1 MKRTNGK
8 ALSVNNAKRRI
19 GINARRVITLTLS
32 NIALQALGFVYRM
45 MLTDCAGT
53 TALGLQSL
61 VMQIY
66 SIAVSVCISG
76 LNVAVITVAARL
88 NAAGGRG
95 IRTLTRCALL
105 AFCVL
110 FLLSAVPSFILR
122 RSIALRLIGDCKT
135 EGAIPLVL
143 ICIFL
148 TGTENILKSVHI
160 AAGHVRTTAFS
171 EITEQTARFFL
182 VWLLLKSFA
191 ANSAFAMQGEPS
203 FSVKLIITGM
213 VLSEFFSVGFLSVSY
228 FRTFVKKNRTFAD
241 TRPAAG
247 RFSGLFSELCEILLP
262 AALTSVLGTVFSSA
276 AALLLPGR
284 LYAAGYSREA
294 ALQTIGVLNSVAVP
308 LVVLPMAF
316 AGAVAAVCMPAVSAA
331 VQNNNENLHRIVK
344 KSVGVL
350 TFAVAANL
358 LLLPFLKKLSA
369 LLFGIVPDWGVFIL
383 LTLKSCIIHFQIV
396 TTAILN
402 GLKEQKIVLAYTVL
416 SEGLQL
422 ILIYLFAALPQL
434 HIYGCL
440 AAMAAGEGLRLALSV
455 KRIRLILNGNVKG
468 AERRMLP
475 Q

>member
-110 FLLSAVPSFILR
+110 FLLSAVPAFILR

-160 AAGHVRTTAFS
+160 AAGRVRTTAFS

-191 ANSAFAMQGEPS
+191 ANSAFAMQ
-203 FSVKLIITGM
+203 
-213 VLSEFFSVGFLSVSY
+213 
-228 FRTFVKKNRTFAD
+228 
-241 TRPAAG
+241 
-247 RFSGLFSELCEILLP
+247 
-262 AALTSVLGTVFSSA
+262 
-276 AALLLPGR
+276 
-284 LYAAGYSREA
+284 
-294 ALQTIGVLNSVAVP
+294 TIGVLNSVAVP

-316 AGAVAAVCMPAVSAA
+316 AGAAAAVCMPAVSAA
-331 VQNNNENLHRIVK
+331 VQNNNKNLHRIVK

-455 KRIRLILNGNVKG
+455 KRIRMILNGNVKN

>member
-160 AAGHVRTTAFS
+160 AAGRVRTTAFS

-228 FRTFVKKNRTFAD
+228 FRTFVKKNRTSAD

-247 RFSGLFSELCEILLP
+247 RFSALFSELCEILLP

-284 LYAAGYSREA
+284 LYAAGYSHEA

-331 VQNNNENLHRIVK
+331 VQNNNKNLHRIVK
-344 KSVGVL
+344 KISRCTDFCRCGE
-350 TFAVAANL
+350 
-358 LLLPFLKKLSA
+358 S
-369 LLFGIVPDWGVFIL
+369 
-383 LTLKSCIIHFQIV
+383 
-396 TTAILN
+396 
-402 GLKEQKIVLAYTVL
+402 
-416 SEGLQL
+416 
-422 ILIYLFAALPQL
+422 FAAAVSEETVRTALRNRSGLGRVYSADAEIL
-434 HIYGCL
+434 HNTFSNSNDSDT
-440 AAMAAGEGLRLALSV
+440 ERP
-455 KRIRLILNGNVKG
+455 KG
-468 AERRMLP
+468 AENRACVHRFERGTAIDFDLSVCRASAAAYLRLP
-475 Q
+475 CRNGGGGRAETCFKCEKNQTDTERKCEECGA

>member
-1 MKRTNGK
+1 M
-8 ALSVNNAKRRI
+8 
-19 GINARRVITLTLS
+19 
-32 NIALQALGFVYRM
+32 
-45 MLTDCAGT
+45 
-53 TALGLQSL
+53 
-61 VMQIY
+61 
-66 SIAVSVCISG
+66 
-76 LNVAVITVAARL
+76 
-88 NAAGGRG
+88 
-95 IRTLTRCALL
+95 
-105 AFCVL
+105 
-110 FLLSAVPSFILR
+110 
-122 RSIALRLIGDCKT
+122 
-135 EGAIPLVL
+135 
-143 ICIFL
+143 
-148 TGTENILKSVHI
+148 
-160 AAGHVRTTAFS
+160 
-171 EITEQTARFFL
+171 
-182 VWLLLKSFA
+182 
-191 ANSAFAMQGEPS
+191 
-203 FSVKLIITGM
+203 
-213 VLSEFFSVGFLSVSY
+213 
-228 FRTFVKKNRTFAD
+228 
-241 TRPAAG
+241 
-247 RFSGLFSELCEILLP
+247 
-262 AALTSVLGTVFSSA
+262 TSVLGTVFSSA

-331 VQNNNENLHRIVK
+331 VQNNNKNLHRIVK

-383 LTLKSCIIHFQIV
+383 LTLKFCIVHFQIV

-455 KRIRLILNGNVKG
+455 KRIRLILNGNVKN

>member
-160 AAGHVRTTAFS
+160 AAGRVRTTAFS
-171 EITEQTARFFL
+171 EIT
-182 VWLLLKSFA
+182 
-191 ANSAFAMQGEPS
+191 
-203 FSVKLIITGM
+203 
-213 VLSEFFSVGFLSVSY
+213 
-228 FRTFVKKNRTFAD
+228 
-241 TRPAAG
+241 
-247 RFSGLFSELCEILLP
+247 
-262 AALTSVLGTVFSSA
+262 GTDGAVFS
-276 AALLLPGR
+276 
-284 LYAAGYSREA
+284 
-294 ALQTIGVLNSVAVP
+294 
-308 LVVLPMAF
+308 
-316 AGAVAAVCMPAVSAA
+316 
-331 VQNNNENLHRIVK
+331 
-344 KSVGVL
+344 
-350 TFAVAANL
+350 
-358 LLLPFLKKLSA
+358 
-369 LLFGIVPDWGVFIL
+369 
-383 LTLKSCIIHFQIV
+383 
-396 TTAILN
+396 
-402 GLKEQKIVLAYTVL
+402 
-416 SEGLQL
+416 
-422 ILIYLFAALPQL
+422 
-434 HIYGCL
+434 CL
-440 AAMAAGEGLRLALSV
+440 AAVEKLCGEQCFCNTGRTEFQREAY
-455 KRIRLILNGNVKG
+455 NHGYG
-468 AERRMLP
+468 AE
-475 Q
+475 

>member
-105 AFCVL
+105 A
-110 FLLSAVPSFILR
+110 
-122 RSIALRLIGDCKT
+122 
-135 EGAIPLVL
+135 
-143 ICIFL
+143 
-148 TGTENILKSVHI
+148 
-160 AAGHVRTTAFS
+160 
-171 EITEQTARFFL
+171 
-182 VWLLLKSFA
+182 
-191 ANSAFAMQGEPS
+191 
-203 FSVKLIITGM
+203 
-213 VLSEFFSVGFLSVSY
+213 
-228 FRTFVKKNRTFAD
+228 
-241 TRPAAG
+241 
-247 RFSGLFSELCEILLP
+247 
-262 AALTSVLGTVFSSA
+262 
-276 AALLLPGR
+276 
-284 LYAAGYSREA
+284 
-294 ALQTIGVLNSVAVP
+294 
-308 LVVLPMAF
+308 
-316 AGAVAAVCMPAVSAA
+316 
-331 VQNNNENLHRIVK
+331 
-344 KSVGVL
+344 
-350 TFAVAANL
+350 
-358 LLLPFLKKLSA
+358 
-369 LLFGIVPDWGVFIL
+369 
-383 LTLKSCIIHFQIV
+383 
-396 TTAILN
+396 
-402 GLKEQKIVLAYTVL
+402 YTVL

>member
-8 ALSVNNAKRRI
+8 ALSVNNAKRHI

-122 RSIALRLIGDCKT
+122 RSIALSLIGDCKT

-160 AAGHVRTTAFS
+160 AAGRVRTTAFS

-213 VLSEFFSVGFLSVSY
+213 VLSEFFSVGFLSASY
-228 FRTFVKKNRTFAD
+228 FRTFVKKNRTSAD

-247 RFSGLFSELCEILLP
+247 RFSALFSEL
-262 AALTSVLGTVFSSA
+262 
-276 AALLLPGR
+276 
-284 LYAAGYSREA
+284 
-294 ALQTIGVLNSVAVP
+294 
-308 LVVLPMAF
+308 
-316 AGAVAAVCMPAVSAA
+316 
-331 VQNNNENLHRIVK
+331 
-344 KSVGVL
+344 
-350 TFAVAANL
+350 
-358 LLLPFLKKLSA
+358 
-369 LLFGIVPDWGVFIL
+369 
-383 LTLKSCIIHFQIV
+383 
-396 TTAILN
+396 
-402 GLKEQKIVLAYTVL
+402 
-416 SEGLQL
+416 
-422 ILIYLFAALPQL
+422 
-434 HIYGCL
+434 
-440 AAMAAGEGLRLALSV
+440 
-455 KRIRLILNGNVKG
+455 
-468 AERRMLP
+468 
-475 Q
+475 

>member
-160 AAGHVRTTAFS
+160 AAGRVR
-171 EITEQTARFFL
+171 RFQRD
-182 VWLLLKSFA
+182 
-191 ANSAFAMQGEPS
+191 N
-203 FSVKLIITGM
+203 
-213 VLSEFFSVGFLSVSY
+213 
-228 FRTFVKKNRTFAD
+228 
-241 TRPAAG
+241 
-247 RFSGLFSELCEILLP
+247 
-262 AALTSVLGTVFSSA
+262 GTNGAVFS
-276 AALLLPGR
+276 
-284 LYAAGYSREA
+284 
-294 ALQTIGVLNSVAVP
+294 
-308 LVVLPMAF
+308 
-316 AGAVAAVCMPAVSAA
+316 
-331 VQNNNENLHRIVK
+331 
-344 KSVGVL
+344 
-350 TFAVAANL
+350 
-358 LLLPFLKKLSA
+358 
-369 LLFGIVPDWGVFIL
+369 
-383 LTLKSCIIHFQIV
+383 
-396 TTAILN
+396 
-402 GLKEQKIVLAYTVL
+402 
-416 SEGLQL
+416 
-422 ILIYLFAALPQL
+422 
-434 HIYGCL
+434 CL
-440 AAMAAGEGLRLALSV
+440 AAVEKLCGERCFCNAGRTEFQREAHNHGY
-455 KRIRLILNGNVKG
+455 G
-468 AERRMLP
+468 AE
-475 Q
+475 

>member
-148 TGTENILKSVHI
+148 TGTENILKR
-160 AAGHVRTTAFS
+160 VRTTAFS

-191 ANSAFAMQGEPS
+191 ANDAFAMQGEPS

-213 VLSEFFSVGFLSVSY
+213 VLSEFFSVGFLSASY
-228 FRTFVKKNRTFAD
+228 FRTFVKKNRTSVD
-241 TRPAAG
+241 TRPAEG
-247 RFSGLFSELCEILLP
+247 RFSALFSELCEILLP

-331 VQNNNENLHRIVK
+331 VQNNNKNLHRIVK

>member
-95 IRTLTRCALL
+95 IRALTRCALL

-160 AAGHVRTTAFS
+160 AAGRVRTTAFS

-182 VWLLLKSFA
+182 
-191 ANSAFAMQGEPS
+191 
-203 FSVKLIITGM
+203 
-213 VLSEFFSVGFLSVSY
+213 
-228 FRTFVKKNRTFAD
+228 
-241 TRPAAG
+241 
-247 RFSGLFSELCEILLP
+247 
-262 AALTSVLGTVFSSA
+262 
-276 AALLLPGR
+276 
-284 LYAAGYSREA
+284 
-294 ALQTIGVLNSVAVP
+294 
-308 LVVLPMAF
+308 
-316 AGAVAAVCMPAVSAA
+316 
-331 VQNNNENLHRIVK
+331 
-344 KSVGVL
+344 
-350 TFAVAANL
+350 
-358 LLLPFLKKLSA
+358 
-369 LLFGIVPDWGVFIL
+369 FG
-383 LTLKSCIIHFQIV
+383 C
-396 TTAILN
+396 
-402 GLKEQKIVLAYTVL
+402 
-416 SEGLQL
+416 
-422 ILIYLFAALPQL
+422 
-434 HIYGCL
+434 C
-440 AAMAAGEGLRLALSV
+440 
-455 KRIRLILNGNVKG
+455 
-468 AERRMLP
+468 
-475 Q
+475 

>member
-148 TGTENILKSVHI
+148 TGTENRRR
-160 AAGHVRTTAFS
+160 G
-171 EITEQTARFFL
+171 FFL
-182 VWLLLKSFA
+182 
-191 ANSAFAMQGEPS
+191 
-203 FSVKLIITGM
+203 
-213 VLSEFFSVGFLSVSY
+213 
-228 FRTFVKKNRTFAD
+228 
-241 TRPAAG
+241 
-247 RFSGLFSELCEILLP
+247 
-262 AALTSVLGTVFSSA
+262 
-276 AALLLPGR
+276 
-284 LYAAGYSREA
+284 
-294 ALQTIGVLNSVAVP
+294 
-308 LVVLPMAF
+308 
-316 AGAVAAVCMPAVSAA
+316 
-331 VQNNNENLHRIVK
+331 
-344 KSVGVL
+344 
-350 TFAVAANL
+350 
-358 LLLPFLKKLSA
+358 
-369 LLFGIVPDWGVFIL
+369 FG
-383 LTLKSCIIHFQIV
+383 C
-396 TTAILN
+396 
-402 GLKEQKIVLAYTVL
+402 
-416 SEGLQL
+416 
-422 ILIYLFAALPQL
+422 
-434 HIYGCL
+434 C
-440 AAMAAGEGLRLALSV
+440 
-455 KRIRLILNGNVKG
+455 
-468 AERRMLP
+468 
-475 Q
+475 

>member
-110 FLLSAVPSFILR
+110 FLLSAVPSVILR

-148 TGTENILKSVHI
+148 TLSLIHI
-160 AAGHVRTTAFS
+160 
-171 EITEQTARFFL
+171 
-182 VWLLLKSFA
+182 
-191 ANSAFAMQGEPS
+191 
-203 FSVKLIITGM
+203 
-213 VLSEFFSVGFLSVSY
+213 
-228 FRTFVKKNRTFAD
+228 
-241 TRPAAG
+241 
-247 RFSGLFSELCEILLP
+247 
-262 AALTSVLGTVFSSA
+262 
-276 AALLLPGR
+276 
-284 LYAAGYSREA
+284 
-294 ALQTIGVLNSVAVP
+294 
-308 LVVLPMAF
+308 
-316 AGAVAAVCMPAVSAA
+316 
-331 VQNNNENLHRIVK
+331 
-344 KSVGVL
+344 
-350 TFAVAANL
+350 
-358 LLLPFLKKLSA
+358 
-369 LLFGIVPDWGVFIL
+369 
-383 LTLKSCIIHFQIV
+383 
-396 TTAILN
+396 
-402 GLKEQKIVLAYTVL
+402 
-416 SEGLQL
+416 
-422 ILIYLFAALPQL
+422 
-434 HIYGCL
+434 
-440 AAMAAGEGLRLALSV
+440 
-455 KRIRLILNGNVKG
+455 
-468 AERRMLP
+468 
-475 Q
+475 

>member
-160 AAGHVRTTAFS
+160 AAG
-171 EITEQTARFFL
+171 
-182 VWLLLKSFA
+182 
-191 ANSAFAMQGEPS
+191 SAFAMQGEPS

-213 VLSEFFSVGFLSVSY
+213 VLSEFFSVGFLSASY
-228 FRTFVKKNRTFAD
+228 FRTFVKKNRTSAD

-247 RFSGLFSELCEILLP
+247 RFSALFSELCEILLP

-331 VQNNNENLHRIVK
+331 VQNNNKNLHRIVK
-344 KSVGVL
+344 KSVGAL

-455 KRIRLILNGNVKG
+455 KRIRLILNGNVKN

>member
-110 FLLSAVPSFILR
+110 FLLSAVPSVILR

-160 AAGHVRTTAFS
+160 AAGRVRTTAFS

-213 VLSEFFSVGFLSVSY
+213 VLSEFFSVGFLSASY
-228 FRTFVKKNRTFAD
+228 FRTFVKKNRTSAD

-247 RFSGLFSELCEILLP
+247 RFSALFSELCEILLP

-284 LYAAGYSREA
+284 LYE
-294 ALQTIGVLNSVAVP
+294 IGRAHV
-308 LVVLPMAF
+308 
-316 AGAVAAVCMPAVSAA
+316 
-331 VQNNNENLHRIVK
+331 
-344 KSVGVL
+344 
-350 TFAVAANL
+350 
-358 LLLPFLKKLSA
+358 
-369 LLFGIVPDWGVFIL
+369 
-383 LTLKSCIIHFQIV
+383 
-396 TTAILN
+396 
-402 GLKEQKIVLAYTVL
+402 
-416 SEGLQL
+416 
-422 ILIYLFAALPQL
+422 
-434 HIYGCL
+434 
-440 AAMAAGEGLRLALSV
+440 
-455 KRIRLILNGNVKG
+455 
-468 AERRMLP
+468 
-475 Q
+475 

>member
-160 AAGHVRTTAFS
+160 AAGRVRTTAFS

-191 ANSAFAMQGEPS
+191 ANGAFAMQGEPS

-213 VLSEFFSVGFLSVSY
+213 VLSEFFSVGFLSASY
-228 FRTFVKKNRTFAD
+228 FRTFVKKNRTSAD

-247 RFSGLFSELCEILLP
+247 RFSALFSELCEILLP

-284 LYAAGYSREA
+284 LYAAGIANNRRAQLGCGSACCA
-294 ALQTIGVLNSVAVP
+294 ADGICGCGCGCVY
-308 LVVLPMAF
+308 
-316 AGAVAAVCMPAVSAA
+316 AGCFCGGSK
-331 VQNNNENLHRIVK
+331 Q
-344 KSVGVL
+344 
-350 TFAVAANL
+350 
-358 LLLPFLKKLSA
+358 
-369 LLFGIVPDWGVFIL
+369 
-383 LTLKSCIIHFQIV
+383 
-396 TTAILN
+396 
-402 GLKEQKIVLAYTVL
+402 
-416 SEGLQL
+416 
-422 ILIYLFAALPQL
+422 
-434 HIYGCL
+434 
-440 AAMAAGEGLRLALSV
+440 
-455 KRIRLILNGNVKG
+455 
-468 AERRMLP
+468 
-475 Q
+475 

>member
-19 GINARRVITLTLS
+19 GINACRVITLTLS

-160 AAGHVRTTAFS
+160 AAGRVRD
-171 EITEQTARFFL
+171 RFQRD
-182 VWLLLKSFA
+182 
-191 ANSAFAMQGEPS
+191 N
-203 FSVKLIITGM
+203 
-213 VLSEFFSVGFLSVSY
+213 
-228 FRTFVKKNRTFAD
+228 
-241 TRPAAG
+241 
-247 RFSGLFSELCEILLP
+247 
-262 AALTSVLGTVFSSA
+262 GTDGAVFS
-276 AALLLPGR
+276 
-284 LYAAGYSREA
+284 
-294 ALQTIGVLNSVAVP
+294 
-308 LVVLPMAF
+308 
-316 AGAVAAVCMPAVSAA
+316 
-331 VQNNNENLHRIVK
+331 
-344 KSVGVL
+344 
-350 TFAVAANL
+350 
-358 LLLPFLKKLSA
+358 
-369 LLFGIVPDWGVFIL
+369 
-383 LTLKSCIIHFQIV
+383 
-396 TTAILN
+396 
-402 GLKEQKIVLAYTVL
+402 
-416 SEGLQL
+416 
-422 ILIYLFAALPQL
+422 
-434 HIYGCL
+434 CL
-440 AAMAAGEGLRLALSV
+440 AAVEKLCGEQCFCNAGRTEFQREAYNHGYGV
-455 KRIRLILNGNVKG
+455 
-468 AERRMLP
+468 E
-475 Q
+475 

>member
-160 AAGHVRTTAFS
+160 AAGRVRTTAFS
-171 EITEQTARFFL
+171 EITEQNGA
-182 VWLLLKSFA
+182 
-191 ANSAFAMQGEPS
+191 
-203 FSVKLIITGM
+203 
-213 VLSEFFSVGFLSVSY
+213 
-228 FRTFVKKNRTFAD
+228 
-241 TRPAAG
+241 
-247 RFSGLFSELCEILLP
+247 
-262 AALTSVLGTVFSSA
+262 VFS
-276 AALLLPGR
+276 
-284 LYAAGYSREA
+284 
-294 ALQTIGVLNSVAVP
+294 
-308 LVVLPMAF
+308 
-316 AGAVAAVCMPAVSAA
+316 
-331 VQNNNENLHRIVK
+331 
-344 KSVGVL
+344 
-350 TFAVAANL
+350 
-358 LLLPFLKKLSA
+358 
-369 LLFGIVPDWGVFIL
+369 
-383 LTLKSCIIHFQIV
+383 
-396 TTAILN
+396 
-402 GLKEQKIVLAYTVL
+402 
-416 SEGLQL
+416 
-422 ILIYLFAALPQL
+422 
-434 HIYGCL
+434 CL
-440 AAMAAGEGLRLALSV
+440 AAVEKLCGERCFCNAGRTEFQREAHNHGY
-455 KRIRLILNGNVKG
+455 G
-468 AERRMLP
+468 AE
-475 Q
+475 

>member
-160 AAGHVRTTAFS
+160 AAGTNGA
-171 EITEQTARFFL
+171 
-182 VWLLLKSFA
+182 
-191 ANSAFAMQGEPS
+191 
-203 FSVKLIITGM
+203 
-213 VLSEFFSVGFLSVSY
+213 
-228 FRTFVKKNRTFAD
+228 
-241 TRPAAG
+241 
-247 RFSGLFSELCEILLP
+247 
-262 AALTSVLGTVFSSA
+262 VFS
-276 AALLLPGR
+276 
-284 LYAAGYSREA
+284 
-294 ALQTIGVLNSVAVP
+294 
-308 LVVLPMAF
+308 
-316 AGAVAAVCMPAVSAA
+316 
-331 VQNNNENLHRIVK
+331 
-344 KSVGVL
+344 
-350 TFAVAANL
+350 
-358 LLLPFLKKLSA
+358 
-369 LLFGIVPDWGVFIL
+369 
-383 LTLKSCIIHFQIV
+383 
-396 TTAILN
+396 
-402 GLKEQKIVLAYTVL
+402 
-416 SEGLQL
+416 
-422 ILIYLFAALPQL
+422 
-434 HIYGCL
+434 CL
-440 AAMAAGEGLRLALSV
+440 AAVEKLCGERCFCNAGRTEFQREAHNHGY
-455 KRIRLILNGNVKG
+455 G
-468 AERRMLP
+468 AE
-475 Q
+475 

>member
-160 AAGHVRTTAFS
+160 AAGRVQRD
-171 EITEQTARFFL
+171 
-182 VWLLLKSFA
+182 
-191 ANSAFAMQGEPS
+191 N
-203 FSVKLIITGM
+203 
-213 VLSEFFSVGFLSVSY
+213 
-228 FRTFVKKNRTFAD
+228 
-241 TRPAAG
+241 
-247 RFSGLFSELCEILLP
+247 
-262 AALTSVLGTVFSSA
+262 GTDGAVFS
-276 AALLLPGR
+276 
-284 LYAAGYSREA
+284 
-294 ALQTIGVLNSVAVP
+294 
-308 LVVLPMAF
+308 
-316 AGAVAAVCMPAVSAA
+316 
-331 VQNNNENLHRIVK
+331 
-344 KSVGVL
+344 
-350 TFAVAANL
+350 
-358 LLLPFLKKLSA
+358 
-369 LLFGIVPDWGVFIL
+369 
-383 LTLKSCIIHFQIV
+383 
-396 TTAILN
+396 
-402 GLKEQKIVLAYTVL
+402 
-416 SEGLQL
+416 
-422 ILIYLFAALPQL
+422 
-434 HIYGCL
+434 CL
-440 AAMAAGEGLRLALSV
+440 AAVEKLCGERCFCNAGRTEFQREAYNHGY
-455 KRIRLILNGNVKG
+455 G
-468 AERRMLP
+468 AE
-475 Q
+475 